1 MARKRSN
8 ETLPAKLKQAQI
20 RFEEWRASRETRRIP
35 EPLWDLATGLAQ
47 KFGVH
52 RTCSAL
58 RLNSDTLKRR
68 LQAPSR
74 IARPMTPTDR
84 PAFVEVSPLPPAN
97 PPTEGSAD
105 FELGDGGR
113 LRISWSGSMPDLVS
127 LCRGLLGGGS

>member
-20 RFEEWRASRETRRIP
+20 RFEQWRASRETRRIP
-35 EPLWDLATGLAQ
+35 EPLWHLAVGLAQ
-47 KFGVH
+47 DLGAH

-58 RLNSDTLKRR
+58 RLNSETLKKR
-68 LQAPSR
+68 LQTPSR
-74 IARPMTPTDR
+74 GARPMTPTDG
-84 PAFVEVSPLPPAN
+84 PAFVEISPLPRAN

-113 LRISWSGSMPDLVS
+113 LRISWNGSMPDLVS
-127 LCRGLLGGGS
+127 LCRSLLGGGA